1 MKIPGC
7 KTTYTSSD
15 YSWLSK
21 YLDTST
27 RGIIENLEA
36 KLAEIHNV
44 KHVVTVS
51 NGTAALFVLYQ
62 ALGMG
67 TSDAFYE
74 NDHPDLLIVPSYT
87 WPSAANAAAML
98 GARVLFLDINPDTL
112 NIEPFAL
119 ERAIASACND
129 FRRIFVVQIHQFGLV
144 ENSTAIKQICDKY
157 GAIHIED
164 AAWTLGSSVPLAGV
178 AGIWSF
184 HPRKL
189 VNGGE
194 GGAIYTDDKQ
204 LADACRRFRNH
215 GLDDEGNF
223 SSFALNFRLPV
234 IQAGLILN
242 QLDRMEY
249 LIHER
254 KRIADFYY
262 NALGGIEGISLP
274 PKSPN
279 HLWQAFVLRLD
290 HYDVNDFKDFCN
302 KKGVEIAHAGF
313 STHREKAWASNL
325 LDIQEELTLT
335 ARYENS
341 WVILPSFEGMTSEE
355 LEYTVSTVKEAFSS
369 TSCSC

>member
-21 YLDTST
+21 YLDTSS

-36 KLAEIHNV
+36 KLAEIHNI

-67 TSDAFYE
+67 MSGSD
-74 NDHPDLLIVPSYT
+74 DPPDLLIVPSYT

-98 GARVLFLDINPDTL
+98 GAKVLFMDINPDTL
-112 NIEPFAL
+112 NIEPHAL
-119 ERAIASACND
+119 EGLLATARGSY
-129 FRRIFVVQIHQFGLV
+129 RRIFVVQIHQFGLV
-144 ENSTAIKQICDKY
+144 ENSKSVRRICDEY
-157 GAIHIED
+157 GAVHIED

-194 GGAIYTDDKQ
+194 GGAIYTDDDH
-204 LADACRRFRNH
+204 LADACRRYRNH

-223 SSFALNFRLPV
+223 SVFALNFRLPV
-234 IQAGLILN
+234 IQAGLIHN
-242 QLDRMEY
+242 QLNRIEY
-249 LIHER
+249 LIQER

-262 NALGGIEGISLP
+262 SAFAGIEGISLP
-274 PKSPN
+274 PKSEN
-279 HLWQAFVLRLD
+279 HLWQAFVLRLED
-290 HYDVNDFKDFCN
+290 YDVSNFKDFCE

-313 STHREKAWASNL
+313 STHREKAWVSNL
-325 LDIQEELTLT
+325 LDIQPDLTKT
-335 ARYENS
+335 TRYENS
-341 WVILPSFEGMTSEE
+341 YVLLPSFEGMTTDD
-355 LEYTVSTVKEAFSS
+355 LEYTVNTIKEALSS
-369 TSCSC
+369 VKCSC